1 MLAPRSSIFCKQ
13 EQKRFSQNVSV
24 FLFCFVFVLLTSE
37 SRQSRT
43 INSFE
48 QEEEEKI
55 STKIDFSMNKPTKKT
70 ANEQPDL

>member
-1 MLAPRSSIFCKQ
+1 
-13 EQKRFSQNVSV
+13 
-24 FLFCFVFVLLTSE
+24 LFHFFVFVLLTSE